1 MQQLMF
7 DAVVGALDMQEVGRM
22 CPQPARQ
29 RNISKLLQKRTFEAF
44 SPWIQLEHVQVML
57 FDPVLSC
64 DAVLQRCLL
73 LC

>member
-1 MQQLMF
+1 MLGLF
-7 DAVVGALDMQEVGRM
+7 YA
-22 CPQPARQ
+22 
-29 RNISKLLQKRTFEAF
+29 T
-44 SPWIQLEHVQVML
+44 QVML

>member
-1 MQQLMF
+1 MAAQKAEFQAKVAELEGGGTALQTQLKEYEARMAEQQSSF
-7 DAVVGALDMQEVGRM
+7 E
-22 CPQPARQ
+22 RQ
-29 RNISKLLQKRTFEAF
+29 MRQKE
-44 SPWIQLEHVQVML
+44 VML

>member
-1 MQQLMF
+1 M
-7 DAVVGALDMQEVGRM
+7 ALIASGCEKVMAESSQKTDVAKAALEAAKVELASQEKKMAAEQTR
-22 CPQPARQ
+22 
-29 RNISKLLQKRTFEAF
+29 KE
-44 SPWIQLEHVQVML
+44 EEVML